1 MSKETSTSTSNDQ
14 MLQAMQQQFERM
26 FRMMDGVNERLEKHD
41 GILNQL
47 QGVPRQRRQPPIE
60 QEEYDG
66 RDDLEDDQIT
76 LVGHPR
82 MQARR
87 GRMEDVDRNLGS
99 IKMTIPSFQG
109 RNDSNVYIEWERK
122 VDLIFECHNYSEEK
136 KVKLATVE
144 FCDYAIVWWDQFCKE
159 RRRYGERPIE
169 SWREMKQIMRRRF
182 IPSHYYRELH
192 QRLQTLTQGSIS
204 VEEYHKKMEILMI
217 KATVEEDR
225 EATMARF
232 LNGLN

>member
-14 MLQAMQQQFERM
+14 ILKAMQQQFERM
-26 FRMMDGVNERLEKHD
+26 FRMMERVNEKLERHD
-41 GILNQL
+41 GIPNQL
-47 QGVPRQRRQPPIE
+47 QGVSRQRRQPPIE

-87 GRMEDVDRNLGS
+87 GRMEDVDRNLRN
-99 IKMTIPSFQG
+99 IKMTIPSFQ
-109 RNDSNVYIEWERK
+109 RRSYPNVYFEWERK
-122 VDLIFECHNYSEEK
+122 GDLIFESHNYSEEK
-136 KVKLATVE
+136 NVKLATVE
-144 FCDYAIVWWDQFCKE
+144 FCDYAIIWWDQFCKE

-182 IPSHYYRELH
+182 IPSHYYR
-192 QRLQTLTQGSIS
+192 
-204 VEEYHKKMEILMI
+204 
-217 KATVEEDR
+217 
-225 EATMARF
+225 
-232 LNGLN
+232 